1 MEILCEN
8 RAFANRMIEAYEC
21 FRRAKVNKRDAEADL
36 VAYWRDGTQH
46 FNANDIVRAAH
57 YGDLSKAFSFMR
69 RPDNRTF
76 REYLKERYAETLD
89 TENDEGLTD

>member
-8 RAFANRMIEAYEC
+8 RAFATQMIEAYEV
-21 FRRAKVNKRDAEADL
+21 FRRAKVNKRNAEADL

-57 YGDLSKAFSFMR
+57 YGDLSRAFSSMR
-69 RPDNRTF
+69 KPDNRTF
-76 REYLKERYAETLD
+76 REYLLERYADTLNPV
-89 TENDEGLTD
+89 NDEGLAD